1 MEYVDCWD
9 QVCVQCFGFCQTDL
23 HNFQQFNSLIPTKE
37 DAEGATV
44 SLESIIFVLPELSC
58 IWLQRYSPEN
68 VHKS

>member
-44 SLESIIFVLPELSC
+44 S
-58 IWLQRYSPEN
+58 
-68 VHKS
+68 